1 MPFNSPGRSD
11 VHVNRPLTQISL
23 AFMQGAEGF
32 VADRVFPTISTDKK
46 SNSYFTYDRG
56 EFNRDTMEERAPATE
71 SAGDTYTISTDTYQ
85 CVNRAVHK
93 DIPEEIRDNQDDPID
108 LEREATL
115 FVTLKEM
122 LKREI
127 VWRDAFFVAGD
138 PGDTWTFDVDGD
150 GTARSAAFDPLSA
163 ANNNVLRWELA
174 ASIPVEDIRQGKRFV
189 GEATG
194 FRPNILTLGR
204 LVYDT
209 LLDHPDIVGRLD
221 RGQTT
226 GPAVATREALAAI
239 FELEEIHVMDG
250 IQNTAAKGQTAV
262 HAFIGANNALLS
274 YRPAS
279 PGVLTPSAG
288 YTFAWTG
295 RTGATANGTR
305 IKRFDIDEIES
316 TRVEIQSNYDQK
328 LTAADLGYFFG
339 DIAQTA

>member
-1 MPFNSPGRSD
+1 MPYNSPGRSD
-11 VHVNRPLTQISL
+11 VHVNRPLTQVSL
-23 AFMQGAEGF
+23 AFMQSEDGF
-32 VADRVFPTISTDKK
+32 VADRVFPTITTDKK

-56 EFNRDTMEERAPATE
+56 EFNRDTMKERAPATE

-93 DIPEEIRDNQDDPID
+93 DIPEEIRDNADEPLD
-108 LEREATL
+108 LDSEATR

-122 LKREI
+122 LRREI
-127 VWRDAFFVAGD
+127 VWRDAYFVAGD

-150 GTARSAAFDPLSA
+150 TARSGAFDPLSA
-163 ANNNVLRWELA
+163 ANNNVIRWELA
-174 ASIPVEDIRQGKRFV
+174 SSQPIEDIREGKRFV

-204 LVYDT
+204 LAYDV
-209 LLDHPDIVGRLD
+209 LLDHPDIVGRID
-221 RGQTT
+221 RGQTS
-226 GPAVATREALAAI
+226 GVAVSTREGLAAL
-239 FELEEIHVMDG
+239 FELEEIHVMDA

-279 PGVLTPSAG
+279 PGLLTPSAG

-295 RTGATANGTR
+295 RVGSTANGTR
-305 IKRFDIDEIES
+305 IKRFEIDEIES
-316 TRVEIQSNYDQK
+316 TRIEIQSNFDQK